1 MTSNDQVTIDPPP
14 TGSGAIDGR
23 RGVRRVVVAS
33 DELVVKQGSGRE
45 RARLRH
51 EADLLRRLAGARVV
65 DVVEVR
71 EHDDLTELV
80 LADAGHR
87 SLADLDLGTTELTLR
102 AVQRLAEAVADLHDR
117 GWSHG
122 AICAEH
128 AVVNQRGNV
137 RLCSLGSARPADAG
151 AGDVDA
157 DLSALLATIEHVARS
172 TGSQR
177 LGVRDGFEG
186 ARTRR
191 RLEQLVER
199 SGQRLDRGELT
210 AAAVA
215 HDVRELRRG
224 VAVGGMRRV
233 GALRPRTLV
242 LCAAG
247 LAATVLVV
255 STALASPTDPPTT
268 ASPTATAPAA
278 STATTLAPVT
288 SEPSASR
295 PPTPATP
302 APTTAA
308 PATPAP
314 ATPAEPLAADG
325 NTSCAGPVVDIDGDG
340 CDDTVLLDGEVV
352 EVGGTRYA
360 LGIPG
365 DTAVVGDW
373 DCDGLATARVL
384 RATSGEVF
392 EFDVWATADADAI
405 GRLVGAVDGAVG
417 IVRGDDPTE
426 IGCDVLHVVAA
437 DGSEEEL

>member
-1 MTSNDQVTIDPPP
+1 MRPNDQVTIDPPP
-14 TGSGAIDGR
+14 SGPGAVRGTR
-23 RGVRRVVVAS
+23 RIRRVVVGA
-33 DELVVKQGSGRE
+33 DELVIKQGTGRE
-45 RARLRH
+45 RAQLRH

-87 SLADLDLGTTELTLR
+87 SLADLDLGTTDLTLR
-102 AVQRLAEAVADLHDR
+102 AVQRLAEAVAELHER

-137 RLCSLGSARPADAG
+137 RLCSLGSARPAGDG
-151 AGDVDA
+151 AGDADD
-157 DLSALLATIEHVARS
+157 DLSALLSVIAHLIQRPGAPSHSPRS
-172 TGSQR
+172 SGAQR
-177 LGVRDGFEG
+177 PSVRDGLEK

-191 RLEQLVER
+191 QLGRLVDRSRRQL
-199 SGQRLDRGELT
+199 DHGELS
-210 AAAVA
+210 AATVA
-215 HDVRELRRG
+215 DDLRDLRRG
-224 VAVGGMRRV
+224 LAGGSRRV
-233 GALRPRTLV
+233 GLLRPRTLV
-242 LCAAG
+242 LGAAG
-247 LAATVLVV
+247 VLAAAVVV
-255 STALASPTDPPTT
+255 STALASPTDPPAPPSSTADDATASSPSTMAPTT
-268 ASPTATAPAA
+268 SVASTSPTAG
-278 STATTLAPVT
+278 ATGSSQV
-288 SEPSASR
+288 E
-295 PPTPATP
+295 
-302 APTTAA
+302 
-308 PATPAP
+308 
-314 ATPAEPLAADG
+314 G
-325 NTSCAGPVVDIDGDG
+325 SCAGPIVDVDGDG
-340 CDDTVLLDGEVV
+340 CDDEVLLDGEIV

-392 EFDVWATADADAI
+392 EFDVWATADADAV
-405 GRLVGAVDGAVG
+405 GRLVGTVEGAVG